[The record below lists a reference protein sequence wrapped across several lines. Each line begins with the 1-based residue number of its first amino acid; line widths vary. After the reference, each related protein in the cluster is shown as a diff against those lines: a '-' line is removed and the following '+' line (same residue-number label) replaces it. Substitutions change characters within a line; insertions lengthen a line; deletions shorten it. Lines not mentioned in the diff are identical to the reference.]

1 MDNFFWNIIFFLCS
15 NFAIVV
21 QVQVPLV
28 AVLFLP
34 ADKTDHDK
42 GRNCPLLIISIRD
55 GDNEEEEGDGGGNHH
70 RPRHREDDH
79 GQDDDPVLVSSDEPG
94 TAGKNSITK
103 VGQVV
108 WCGCPYIY
116 EHI

>member
-1 MDNFFWNIIFFLCS
+1 MDNLFFSLFFFLCS

-28 AVLFLP
+28 AVPFLP
-34 ADKTDHDK
+34 ADKTAHDK
-42 GRNCPLLIISIRD
+42 GNCPLLILSIRD
-55 GDNEEEEGDGGGNHH
+55 GDNEEEEEEGDGGGNHH
-70 RPRHREDDH
+70 RPSHREDIKQDDH
-79 GQDDDPVLVSSDEPG
+79 GQDDPFLVSSDEPG

-108 WCGCPYIY
+108 WCGCSYI
-116 EHI
+116 

>member
-1 MDNFFWNIIFFLCS
+1 MQPLS
-15 NFAIVV
+15 LPVVV
-21 QVQVPLV
+21 QVQVQLV
-28 AVLFLP
+28 AVPFLP

-42 GRNCPLLIISIRD
+42 GNCPLLILSIRD

-70 RPRHREDDH
+70 RPRHREDVKQDDH

-103 VGQVV
+103 VG
-108 WCGCPYIY
+108 
-116 EHI
+116 